1 MNLNSNAPFVTTS
14 KARAKKLYKEVGM
27 KDSST
32 KLKIF
37 FC

>member
-1 MNLNSNAPFVTTS
+1 MNLNSNVPFVTTS
-14 KARAKKLYKEVGM
+14 KVRAKKLCKGVGM
-27 KDSST
+27 KDPSP